1 MFFTRKDRKIANQR
15 AMIENRDKLIM
26 DMQEQANALYE
37 ENKDLRYENEELTEF
52 RNKIIKTINN
62 SGTIV
67 DKYDKINEL
76 ISDYQS
82 QN

>member
-1 MFFTRKDRKIANQR
+1 MFFTRKDRKIANQK
-15 AMIENRDKLIM
+15 AMIENRDKLIK
-26 DMQEQANALYE
+26 DMQEQAKALYE

-76 ISDYQS
+76 ISDDQS